1 MIAKRLLTHSGELIV
16 ISYKSRTFAGDYIKD
31 MKERLQFFPITAY
44 SIIMG
49 LSGLTVVFNKFYHM
63 QWMPKVIYDVLLFF
77 TLGLFLLITIQYGRK
92 AIHYIEEVAADFK
105 HRIRINFFSAIS
117 ISFLLLSI
125 AFLGFWPFLS
135 MIFWWVGLLLHTALM
150 FYTISF
156 WIQHNFEIQF
166 MNPAW
171 FIPVVG
177 NMLIPV
183 VGVEFMP
190 KGLSY
195 FYFAVGFFF
204 WVVLFTIFLN
214 RAIFHHQL
222 PQKFMPTLFIL
233 IAPPAVGFIAYMRIA
248 QSWDAFAVLL
258 LFLAYFFVILIL
270 FLYKSFRKIKFFISW
285 WAFTFPLDAITIAS
299 VVAYQVT
306 GQNIY
311 KYLAF
316 ILFSLTLVTVAYVA
330 WMTIRKIRQG
340 EICVNE
346 D

>member
-1 MIAKRLLTHSGELIV
+1 
-16 ISYKSRTFAGDYIKD
+16 
-31 MKERLQFFPITAY
+31 MKERLQFFPITSY
-44 SIIMG
+44 SVIMG

-77 TLGLFLLITIQYGRK
+77 TMGLFLLITFIYGRK

-105 HRIRINFFSAIS
+105 HRIRINFFSAVS

-125 AFLGFWPFLS
+125 AFIGFWPFMS
-135 MIFWWVGLLLHTALM
+135 MLLWWVGLLLHTALM

-156 WIQHNFEIQF
+156 WIQHNFEIKF

-183 VGVEFMP
+183 MGVEFMP
-190 KGLSY
+190 RGLSY

-204 WVVLFTIFLN
+204 WIVLFTIFLN

-222 PQKFMPTLFIL
+222 PQKFIPTLFIL

-248 QSWDAFAVLL
+248 QSWDGFSALL
-258 LFLAYFFVILIL
+258 LFLAYFFVVLLL
-270 FLYKSFRKIKFFISW
+270 FLYKSFSKIKFYISW

-306 GQNIY
+306 DQVIY

-316 ILFSLTLVTVAYVA
+316 IMFAIALVTIGYVT

>member
-1 MIAKRLLTHSGELIV
+1 
-16 ISYKSRTFAGDYIKD
+16 

-77 TLGLFLLITIQYGRK
+77 TLGLFLLITFLYGRK

-135 MIFWWVGLLLHTALM
+135 MIFWWIGLLLHTVLM

-204 WVVLFTIFLN
+204 WIVLFTIFLN

-248 QSWDAFAVLL
+248 QSWDGFAVLL
-258 LFLAYFFVILIL
+258 LFLAYFFVVLIL

-299 VVAYQVT
+299 VVAYQIT
-306 GQNIY
+306 GQPIY

-316 ILFSLTLVTVAYVA
+316 ILFALTLVTVAYVA